1 MKISIENRIILI
13 LQNWIINE
21 SIDENECWAQLM
33 KLLEQEFE
41 YHYGQL
47 ISYLIDNVNCQEI
60 TFDKMKLIIA
70 ETIES
75 WEEEILT
82 DVENLY
88 DDAPEPNYKY
98 AY

>member
-1 MKISIENRIILI
+1 MKQKLKNQITDILF
-13 LQNWIINE
+13 NWIVKE
-21 SIDENECWAQLM
+21 SIDENECVTQLM

-47 ISYLIDNVNCQEI
+47 ISYLMDNVNCQEI